1 MNQQKEILVVGHK
14 SPDTDSI
21 CSAIAYANLKN
32 KLTGQQYTPRRAG
45 DLNKETAFALSY
57 FGVEPPAYLADVR
70 TRVSDMEIKEVPA
83 VNAKISIKQAYSLM
97 KECEASTLCITNEE
111 NHLEGLITISN
122 VAASDMDVYDNR
134 IVSKAKTP
142 YENIVKV
149 LEAKVIC
156 GDVSGTFDQGRVTIA
171 ANTPERMVDYVAEHD
186 MVIIGNRFESQFFAI
201 EIGASCIILCTNAE
215 PNETIIE
222 RAKSKGCIILSSPY
236 DSYTVARL
244 INQSMPIDFFMT
256 AHHILSFSLEDYT
269 DDVKEVMA
277 RERHRYFPVLDEH
290 GCYIGQLSKRS
301 FLAAQIL
308 SFSLEDYTDDV
319 KEVMARERHRY
330 FPVLDEHGCY
340 IGQLSKRSFLA
351 AQKKQLILVDHNE
364 KNQAVNGIE
373 CADILEI
380 IDHHRLGGLESINPV
395 YFRNQPLGC
404 TATII
409 YQLYRE
415 NAVEIEPKIAGL
427 LCSAILSDTLMFRS
441 PTCTAVDRAAAEDL
455 AGIAGI
461 DIPQYAQSMFEA
473 GSDLSSRS
481 TQEIFYQDYKTF
493 SASDVSF
500 GVGQV
505 TSVSA
510 AGLRQL
516 IPSLQKL
523 MDETY
528 AQNPSTMLF
537 FLLTNIIEEN
547 SIVLCSGH
555 KAQELLKQSNHIEQ
569 IPEEGLLLPG
579 MVSRKKQFVP
589 SIIATLQQ

>member
-1 MNQQKEILVVGHK
+1 MNQQKEIIVVGHK

-301 FLAAQIL
+301 FLAAQKNSL
-308 SFSLEDYTDDV
+308 SWWTTT
-319 KEVMARERHRY
+319 
-330 FPVLDEHGCY
+330 
-340 IGQLSKRSFLA
+340 KRTRRST
-351 AQKKQLILVDHNE
+351 
-364 KNQAVNGIE
+364 
-373 CADILEI
+373 
-380 IDHHRLGGLESINPV
+380 ES
-395 YFRNQPLGC
+395 
-404 TATII
+404 
-409 YQLYRE
+409 
-415 NAVEIEPKIAGL
+415 
-427 LCSAILSDTLMFRS
+427 SA
-441 PTCTAVDRAAAEDL
+441 PT
-455 AGIAGI
+455 
-461 DIPQYAQSMFEA
+461 
-473 GSDLSSRS
+473 SSRS
-481 TQEIFYQDYKTF
+481 STTTVWADWKASIRST
-493 SASDVSF
+493 SA
-500 GVGQV
+500 
-505 TSVSA
+505 TSRWA
-510 AGLRQL
+510 ALP
-516 IPSLQKL
+516 PSSIS
-523 MDETY
+523 
-528 AQNPSTMLF
+528 STVKMQWK
-537 FLLTNIIEEN
+537 
-547 SIVLCSGH
+547 SSRR
-555 KAQELLKQSNHIEQ
+555 
-569 IPEEGLLLPG
+569 LPDCFAPPFC
-579 MVSRKKQFVP
+579 R
-589 SIIATLQQ
+589 TH

>member
-1 MNQQKEILVVGHK
+1 MNQQKEIIVVGHK

-301 FLAAQIL
+301 FLAAQ
-308 SFSLEDYTDDV
+308 
-319 KEVMARERHRY
+319 
-330 FPVLDEHGCY
+330 
-340 IGQLSKRSFLA
+340 
-351 AQKKQLILVDHNE
+351 KKQLILVDHNE

-380 IDHHRLGGLESINPV
+380 IDHHRLADIQTTQPIRVRNEPV
-395 YFRNQPLGC
+395 GS
-404 TATII
+404 TTTII
-409 YQLYRE
+409 TNMYQE
-415 NAVEIEPKIAGL
+415 HGVMPSPNMAGL
-427 LCSAILSDTLMFRS
+427 MAGAILSDTVMFKS
-441 PTCTAVDRAAAEDL
+441 PTCTKRDIAMAERLARIANISLKELGNLLFAASSAGDKSAEDL
-455 AGIAGI
+455 CFADFKEFHIA
-461 DIPQYAQSMFEA
+461 DHY
-473 GSDLSSRS
+473 L
-481 TQEIFYQDYKTF
+481 
-493 SASDVSF
+493 

-505 TSVSA
+505 TSLDSA
-510 AGLRQL
+510 A
-516 IPSLQKL
+516 
-523 MDETY
+523 
-528 AQNPSTMLF
+528 
-537 FLLTNIIEEN
+537 
-547 SIVLCSGH
+547 VLER
-555 KAQELLKQSNHIEQ
+555 KDELLAVMATKLEQ
-569 IPEEGLLLPG
+569 QHYDMIALMVTDVLMEGTSLLYIGNDDTIRTAFSVEPKDSTVFLPG
-579 MVSRKKQFVP
+579 VMSRKKQ
-589 SIIATLQQ
+589 IIPMLTALWG

>member
-244 INQSMPIDFFMT
+244 INQSMPIRFLMKEKEGIVKFQTEDF
-256 AHHILSFSLEDYT
+256 IEDIQT
-269 DDVKEVMA
+269 VMA
-277 RERHRYFPVLDEH
+277 KLRHRDFPV
-290 GCYIGQLSKRS
+290 
-301 FLAAQIL
+301 
-308 SFSLEDYTDDV
+308 EDTQGNYV
-319 KEVMARERHRY
+319 GMISRRNLLGA
-330 FPVLDEHGCY
+330 G
-340 IGQLSKRSFLA
+340 
-351 AQKKQLILVDHNE
+351 KKKLILVDHNE
-364 KNQAVNGIE
+364 RGQAVNGVE
-373 CADILEI
+373 TAEILEI
-380 IDHHRLGGLESINPV
+380 IDHHRLGAIQTVSPV
-395 YFRNQPLGC
+395 FFRNQPLGS

-409 YQLYRE
+409 YHMYQE
-415 NAVEIEPKIAGL
+415 NQAEIDKNTAAL
-427 LCSAILSDTLMFRS
+427 LCSAIISDTLIFKS
-441 PTCTAVDRAAAEDL
+441 PTCTSDDVAACMQLAKKAEL
-455 AGIAGI
+455 
-461 DIPQYAQSMFEA
+461 DI
-473 GSDLSSRS
+473 
-481 TQEIFYQDYKTF
+481 
-493 SASDVSF
+493 
-500 GVGQV
+500 
-505 TSVSA
+505 
-510 AGLRQL
+510 
-516 IPSLQKL
+516 
-523 MDETY
+523 ETY
-528 AQNPSTMLF
+528 
-537 FLLTNIIEEN
+537 
-547 SIVLCSGH
+547 
-555 KAQELLKQSNHIEQ
+555 
-569 IPEEGLLLPG
+569 
-579 MVSRKKQFVP
+579 
-589 SIIATLQQ
+589 